1 MFFVYCI
8 IEILFSFYCFVL
20 LVIPAGPGSDFETA
34 ESIGKQWHVLQVR
47 LPEFFHIDTV
57 HLLVHLIQH
66 IHIRRIC
73 EYRDNAADRDED
85 TECQSH
91 TGQPDPGNTHI
102 VHALPSFPGEQC
114 KENAQSTG
122 GNGQQSRAA

>member
-1 MFFVYCI
+1 MEHTFHN
-8 IEILFSFYCFVL
+8 ILFSFYYCVL
-20 LVIPAGPGSDFETA
+20 LVIPAAPGFDFVTA
-34 ESIGKQWHVLQVR
+34 ECIGKHRHVLQVR

-57 HLLVHLIQH
+57 HLLVHLIQQ
-66 IHIRRIC
+66 IPIRRIGK
-73 EYRDNAADRDED
+73 YRDNAADRDED

-122 GNGQQSRAA
+122 GNGQ

>member
-1 MFFVYCI
+1 MDAYCI
-8 IEILFSFYCFVL
+8 IEILFSFYYCVL
-20 LVIPAGPGSDFETA
+20 LVIPAAPGFDFVTA
-34 ESIGKQWHVLQVR
+34 ECIGKHRHVLQVR

-73 EYRDNAADRDED
+73 EYRDNAADRYED